1 MISIL
6 AVLLVLLVLALPIWP
21 YSRRWSVVPGCM
33 IAFVIMLFVVF
44 MMAGNI
50 VA

>member
-1 MISIL
+1 MLSIL
-6 AVLLVLLVLALPIWP
+6 AIMLVLLILALPIWP
-21 YSRRWSVVPGCM
+21 YSRRWSLVPGCM
-33 IAFVIMLFVVF
+33 IAFVIMLFVMF